1 MAKKL
6 SLEAVNLIDA
16 MLDYL
21 PARRIKAKEAI
32 RHHFF
37 DELKKIGARLP
48 NTKTLPCLFDFQK
61 KEFEFSKRSIIK
73 AIPDKFLQSLCRDNL
88 YNWHL
93 GIRIC

>member
-1 MAKKL
+1 MKQTNP
-6 SLEAVNLIDA
+6 SNETNS
-16 MLDYL
+16 YY
-21 PARRIKAKEAI
+21 
-32 RHHFF
+32 F

-73 AIPDKFLQSLCRDNL
+73 AIPDKFLGSLCKIHLN
-88 YNWHL
+88 NWNL